1 MDEESEKIPLKLA
14 QISIDK
20 FNQAI
25 PQYLAVLLNHK
36 CNIEKAGTLHQ
47 WEKVKREQLNA
58 ARILKQIKSTLMEID
73 QVRMRVRTVD
83 HDKFDA
89 AIEPTKKS
97 AFNSMAE
104 YIAMQY
110 SLREQAARETQFE
123 DDGGGGSTSSEG
135 YPQYGTEQQQ
145 LAHIAPIT
153 TNFNRREAELQQREE
168 CLRQMTHLQRDMEDI
183 QELYQ
188 KVHVLVNEQGES
200 VTKVEQNVE
209 LAQVE
214 VEAGVTALRK
224 ALEYKKAVYPLAG
237 ALLGTCIGGP
247 IGLVVG
253 LKAGGLAALGGGLVG
268 FASGK
273 IIKNVDDVSRPGGAD
288 DDEEAND
295 SATEAT
301 TGTPP
306 LNGEPGGGELVP
318 VSSRT

>member
-36 CNIEKAGTLHQ
+36 CNIEKAGSLHQ

-73 QVRMRVRTVD
+73 QVRMRVRTSD

-110 SLREQAARETQFE
+110 SLRDQAARETQFE
-123 DDGGGGSTSSEG
+123 DDGGGSTSSEG
-135 YPQYGTEQQQ
+135 YPQYGSEQRM
-145 LAHIAPIT
+145 AHIAPIT
-153 TNFNRREAELQQREE
+153 TNFDRREAEIQQREE

-273 IIKNVDDVSRPGGAD
+273 MIKNVDEVSRSPGAD

-306 LNGEPGGGELVP
+306 PNGESGFEIVP
-318 VSSRT
+318 ATSRT